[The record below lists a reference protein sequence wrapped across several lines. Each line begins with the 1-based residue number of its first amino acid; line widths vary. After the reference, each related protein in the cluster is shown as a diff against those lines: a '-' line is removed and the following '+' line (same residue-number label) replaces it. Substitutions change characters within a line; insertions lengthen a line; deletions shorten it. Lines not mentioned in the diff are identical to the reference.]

1 MPNLVCNGF
10 ISITFFGNYRHIPAI
25 VSTSSLKSNYFVL
38 LGFYIVTVNGDGN
51 TKVYKE
57 EKHIAF
63 LIMILIPGVTLSS
76 QQFVNILKVIKD
88 IL

>member
-1 MPNLVCNGF
+1 M
-10 ISITFFGNYRHIPAI
+10 
-25 VSTSSLKSNYFVL
+25 L

-57 EKHIAF
+57 KEHIAF

-76 QQFVNILKVIKD
+76 QQSVNIL
-88 IL
+88 